1 MSTRPLV
8 DELVKRFG
16 EAAVLVVQ
24 PRGEVTLEVAPEQWL
39 ATCTTLRDEYKF
51 DTFIDLCG
59 IDYLGY
65 GSDEWDT
72 VGVSSQGFS
81 RGVEGQGMGRFSFG
95 EAPSHQV
102 EEPASSAPDVR
113 ESKRF
118 AVNLHLLSLSRNLR
132 LRVRCFAPDDG
143 LPLVSSVTSLWEGA
157 NWFEREAFDLYGIIF
172 DGHPDLRRILTDYGF
187 VGHPFRKDFP
197 LIGNVE
203 VRYDEEKQRVVYE
216 PVTSVVPRV
225 GVARVIRD
233 NASLATAEAERANR
247 ILQRE
252 TRR

>member
-1 MSTRPLV
+1 MSIHLIERLQAQ
-8 DELVKRFG
+8 FG
-16 EAAVLVVQ
+16 AEAVQVAQ
-24 PRGEVTLEVAPEQWL
+24 PRGEVTLEVPIAEWL
-39 ATCTTLRDEYKF
+39 SACKALRDGFGF

-72 VGVSSQGFS
+72 VGVSSEGFS
-81 RGVEGQGMGRFSFG
+81 RGVEGQGPGRFNWG
-95 EAPSHQV
+95 EQPSHENGV
-102 EEPASSAPDVR
+102 ASALDAR

-118 AVNLHLLSLSRNLR
+118 GAVLHLLSIAHNLR
-132 LRVRCFAPDDG
+132 LRVRCFAPDAG
-143 LPLVSSVTSLWEGA
+143 LPVVPSVTGLWPGA

-172 DGHPDLRRILTDYGF
+172 EGHPDLRRILTDYGF

-203 VRYDEEKQRVVYE
+203 VRYDEEKKRVVYE
-216 PVTSVVPRV
+216 PVTSVEPRV

-233 NASLATAEAERANR
+233 DARFETAQAERGAR

-252 TRR
+252 VRR